1 MVTLRGRARHS
12 LRRQIA
18 EATLGARAER
28 KAPLAL
34 GRVRTERGA
43 CSSQFGLLRRRKS
56 PLLGTRARSACE
68 ALVLG
73 SHSGKALAML
83 RAGLF
88 LGFAVLYGCGSTD
101 ASPSSSSAGS
111 SAGGSTAAAG
121 ATQGGSAGTL
131 SSAGASSGG
140 SSSGGGAAGAANAGG
155 TGAGGTGSVGCN
167 TLANSAPVVHE
178 MVIKGDPPAPAGG
191 TITDG
196 TYYETSYVVYTSS
209 SSEMPSTTA
218 HQLTA
223 QISGST
229 FQAVFLDE
237 TNTEQ
242 RLTLQLM
249 PNGTMLSEH
258 QTCRTNTKFMMND
271 FNLLGYDATPTT
283 FTIHQLQDPLS
294 LDYVVYTLTK
304 Q

>member
-1 MVTLRGRARHS
+1 
-12 LRRQIA
+12 
-18 EATLGARAER
+18 
-28 KAPLAL
+28 
-34 GRVRTERGA
+34 
-43 CSSQFGLLRRRKS
+43 
-56 PLLGTRARSACE
+56 
-68 ALVLG
+68 
-73 SHSGKALAML
+73 
-83 RAGLF
+83 
-88 LGFAVLYGCGSTD
+88 
-101 ASPSSSSAGS
+101 
-111 SAGGSTAAAG
+111 
-121 ATQGGSAGTL
+121 
-131 SSAGASSGG
+131 
-140 SSSGGGAAGAANAGG
+140 
-155 TGAGGTGSVGCN
+155 
-167 TLANSAPVVHE
+167 
-178 MVIKGDPPAPAGG
+178 
-191 TITDG
+191 
-196 TYYETSYVVYTSS
+196 
-209 SSEMPSTTA
+209 MPSTTA